1 MSVSAGSGPSF
12 PPTLIVLRGS
22 AEVRPDDATRVTLIC
37 TTVNAVASS
46 SWGGVRLARML
57 CTDASGDVRGAMVC
71 PFYAPRPV
79 LPFVRRAVRSVRV
92 VLCFG
97 VQCNVAAAAS
107 PHLVRGRSAFVG
119 ASSGCA
125 CAPQRGL
132 FRHRETR
139 RCAPPRIPVA
149 AEPFR

>member
-1 MSVSAGSGPSF
+1 
-12 PPTLIVLRGS
+12 
-22 AEVRPDDATRVTLIC
+22 
-37 TTVNAVASS
+37 
-46 SWGGVRLARML
+46 
-57 CTDASGDVRGAMVC
+57 MVC

-97 VQCNVAAAAS
+97 VPCNVAAAAS